1 LSRRKPRAGVQPS
14 LAMGF
19 FGNKKKL
26 EQPLQQPLYSSPQP
40 FQTSSSFKQPSSVR
54 GSTLSRSASASDL
67 ALDWSK
73 IYVEIDNDANGINPS
88 KTQRSVEDTTAGSY
102 DETHGQTLTNF
113 SSSSTATA
121 TATATTGLTPTFTN
135 LNSVGSC
142 TNATSADLTRNQ
154 SSAIQDM
161 RHRDDDD
168 DRSSSPSHTDDD
180 DANTQVTGRE
190 LNTEASRAPSLR
202 SNLTSKEDEEEEDE
216 DTQANF
222 TITNNG
228 RYLTTN
234 DFANAQLM
242 RWKFAA
248 EEGPT
253 YIQILAF
260 LASLGGLTTT
270 LYPIVSDEAYWSV
283 PVGICAAHTTVLCCI
298 ILIFEF
304 RALGARNPMNVRARA
319 RTLLT
324 RYLNILRLLWGRG
337 CLYIFAGTLNITIWF
352 MPYSLYTGLALI
364 GMGVFAILVGAH
376 ASFNL
381 ERLKMSLTDHSF
393 LWSKFEAADSDND
406 NLIDISEFS
415 NLIWSLGLELDDAYT
430 FRAFSQIDNDSDAR
444 INFREFKNWWIAVQ
458 DDDKTTS
465 KKLPN
470 QIEV

>member
-1 LSRRKPRAGVQPS
+1 
-14 LAMGF
+14 MGF
-19 FGNKKKL
+19 FGNKKKS
-26 EQPLQQPLYSSPQP
+26 EQPLQQPLYPAQP
-40 FQTSSSFKQPSSVR
+40 EHQASLSYREPSSVR
-54 GSTLSRSASASDL
+54 GSLTSRSASLSDL

-73 IYVEIDNDANGINPS
+73 IYVEIDNDANVIS
-88 KTQRSVEDTTAGSY
+88 HSLTTQHTIDDTTGASY
-102 DETHGQTLTNF
+102 DETYRQTLTDF
-113 SSSSTATA
+113 SSSNSPTG
-121 TATATTGLTPTFTN
+121 TATTGLAPTFTYVT
-135 LNSVGSC
+135 SGGSC
-142 TNATSADLTRNQ
+142 INTVQPSTASIPLTRNQ
-154 SSAIQDM
+154 SSVVQDVGF
-161 RHRDDDD
+161 RDDDD
-168 DRSSSPSHTDDD
+168 YDSPSPTRTDDED
-180 DANTQVTGRE
+180 IKMQVTGRE
-190 LNTEASRAPSLR
+190 LNTAPSRQQTVR
-202 SNLTSKEDEEEEDE
+202 STLTSREDEEGEEE

-260 LASLGGLTTT
+260 LASLAGLITT
-270 LYPIVSDEAYWSV
+270 LYPIVSDEAYWTI
-283 PVGICAAHTTVLCCI
+283 PTGICATHTTVLCCI
-298 ILIFEF
+298 ILIMEF
-304 RALGARNPMNVRARA
+304 RALGARNPLNVRARA

-337 CLYIFAGTLNITIWF
+337 CLYIFTGTLNITIWF
-352 MPYSLYTGLALI
+352 PPYTLCTGLALI
-364 GMGVFAILVGAH
+364 GMGFLAILVGAH

-393 LWSKFEAADSDND
+393 LWSKFVAADSDKD

-415 NLIWSLGLELDDAYT
+415 NLVWSLGLELDDAYT

-444 INFREFKNWWIAVQ
+444 INFQEFKNWWIAVQ
-458 DDDKTTS
+458 DDDMTTE
-465 KKLPN
+465 KKMPN